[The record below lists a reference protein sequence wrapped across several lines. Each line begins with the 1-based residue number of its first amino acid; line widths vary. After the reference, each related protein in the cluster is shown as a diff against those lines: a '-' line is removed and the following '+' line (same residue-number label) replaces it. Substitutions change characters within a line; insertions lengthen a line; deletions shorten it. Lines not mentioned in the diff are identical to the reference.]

1 MWTKHG
7 VFWKG
12 KLGIPIEPFDIPG
25 GLIGPQNMR
34 NIGHM
39 RSWELFRM
47 VDAGNGDAPRRDFR
61 GKRSEQSGW
70 EIPVGFFQNYMAM

>member
-1 MWTKHG
+1 MVSFG
-7 VFWKG
+7 KG
-12 KLGIPIEPFDIPG
+12 SWVYPLSPLTSR